1 MTGTKTCVLPFP
13 MRGQKNVK
21 LKITV
26 SSENQFASF
35 KNLNPYDLFIFED
48 RVCAKMSPYEYTVLT
63 SNTKYVDLQKIDVNA
78 VVERLNID
86 SHKKYKE
93 EKNGNRK
100 NTKHRKPNKR

>member
-1 MTGTKTCVLPFP
+1 
-13 MRGQKNVK
+13 
-21 LKITV
+21 
-26 SSENQFASF
+26 
-35 KNLNPYDLFIFED
+35 
-48 RVCAKMSPYEYTVLT
+48 MSPYEYTVLT

-100 NTKHRKPNKR
+100 NTKHRNPNKR